1 MGVRTTA
8 GVILV
13 SLGLVVV
20 AGCSPIIRNHGY
32 VPNDDELREITVG
45 VDRRA
50 TVEDVLGT
58 PSAGAFVEGG
68 DIYYVRS
75 QVRHF
80 GMLEPKVV
88 DREVVAISFD
98 GSDVVQNI
106 ERFGLEKGRPVT
118 LSRRVTSSS
127 VEGKGFLR
135 QLMGNLGRFNAG
147 QMLNNTRN

>member
-1 MGVRTTA
+1 MDMRATA
-8 GVILV
+8 RAIIISLALV
-13 SLGLVVV
+13 AV
-20 AGCSPIIRNHGY
+20 AGCTPIMRNHGY
-32 VPNDDELREITVG
+32 VPSDAELQEITVG
-45 VDRRA
+45 IDSRA

-58 PSAGAFVEGG
+58 PSAGAFMEGG

-88 DREVVAISFD
+88 DREIVAISFD

-106 ERFGLEKGRPVT
+106 ERFGLEQGRPVV
-118 LSRRVTSSS
+118 LSRRVTDSS
-127 VEGKGFLR
+127 VAGKSFLR

-147 QMLNNTRN
+147 EMLETRG